1 MIELNKVYLGDSY
14 ELIKNI
20 PDKSI
25 DLIVTDP
32 PYDFMTKHKSDNYS
46 GAGAFGKMGRS
57 YHSEVENIISG
68 IDYKIL
74 DDFVRV
80 MKKVNIY
87 IWCNKEQLRDYLN
100 YFKDYNFEL
109 ITWHKTNPIP
119 TVSNKY
125 LSDTEYL
132 LFFREEGVKL
142 YGDYHTKKKHYLT
155 ETNKSDKGLYDHP
168 TIKPLEII
176 KNTIINSSNP
186 GDIVLDTFLG
196 SGTTAVACKELG
208 RNYIGFEINEEYYKI
223 AVDRL
228 NGITQQ
234 EVREKDNGI
243 MNIFDYMEE

>member
-142 YGDYHTKKKHYLT
+142 YGDYHTKKKHYL
-155 ETNKSDKGLYDHP
+155 
-168 TIKPLEII
+168 
-176 KNTIINSSNP
+176 
-186 GDIVLDTFLG
+186 
-196 SGTTAVACKELG
+196 
-208 RNYIGFEINEEYYKI
+208 
-223 AVDRL
+223 
-228 NGITQQ
+228 
-234 EVREKDNGI
+234 
-243 MNIFDYMEE
+243 